1 MTFFLHIHPRFVF
14 AKWGAHYASTCL
26 VVKQGKTKVA
36 RMMFVRAKKGKHMKQ
51 RYVAIVPPRKA
62 MGKIPAL
69 VGAGVIVEGD
79 EKPTQCRL
87 ESMDDVRLFVR
98 GIFPTKW
105 RKVELT
111 EDVSSII
118 PLHRKYRDRKKE
130 EPEESFA
137 GYHPTQLEKVEKRQ
151 VGSITTKVVTEM
163 ACEFAGVSSG
173 DIVASFLGSTG
184 ARVLAGLIH
193 RIKEGVTVKGITVF
207 GFMAFAPDCP
217 DEERASVM
225 AKALVEKAT
234 LEDSPFYPVFESSL
248 PQIKMGASYDTF
260 VETQQARIA
269 QGNRVFASASNRTF
283 LDPNL
288 FNSDDSIETLAE
300 KDMETD
306 VVHMGLIEEEERLKK
321 ELGKLL
327 EQIPIYV
334 RLRERVKGAAVSIL
348 APIIA
353 STIAIRRFPKMGS
366 ARSFWGTGLRDG
378 KFMKMTTGQ
387 TLGYH
392 PGCRQAMY
400 QFGQQIIKK
409 NAQEFWCSR
418 YAENVAMNKESHPNP
433 DLVEWVKSTI
443 AGEEKKWVE
452 SGRKFDLVPGTFEEE
467 KRTGK
472 KVWSFPSTGVTVG
485 KGYFLYNPGH
495 LLKMALWRTLTE
507 WSDWLYW
514 FWRSFE
520 GLESRPPKV
529 FPPEDAEAM
538 EKTATEWFAKHP
550 AKVPKGYKPPMKMAA

>member
-1 MTFFLHIHPRFVF
+1 
-14 AKWGAHYASTCL
+14 
-26 VVKQGKTKVA
+26 
-36 RMMFVRAKKGKHMKQ
+36 MKQ

-69 VGAGVIVEGD
+69 NGVGMVIVGD

-87 ESMDDVRLFVR
+87 ESMDDVRLFIR

-118 PLHRKYRDRKKE
+118 PLHHKYRDRKKE
-130 EPEESFA
+130 ESEESFS
-137 GYHPTQLEKVEKRQ
+137 GHHPTQLVKVEKRQ
-151 VGSITTKVVTEM
+151 IGSITVSVVSEV

-173 DIVASFLGSTG
+173 DITASFLGSTG

-217 DEERASVM
+217 DEERALTM

-234 LEDSPFYPVFESSL
+234 LVDSPFYPVFESSL
-248 PQIKMGASYDTF
+248 SQIKMGALLDIF
-260 VETQQARIA
+260 IETQQARIA

-283 LDPNL
+283 LDSAL

-300 KDMETD
+300 KAMETD
-306 VVHMGLIEEEERLKK
+306 VVHVGLIAEEARLKK

-334 RLRERVKGAAVSIL
+334 KLRERVKGAAVSIL

-366 ARSFWGTGLRDG
+366 ARSFWGTGLKDG
-378 KFMKMTTGQ
+378 KFMKMTAGT

-392 PGCRQAMY
+392 PGCRQAMF

-409 NAQEFWCSR
+409 NAEEFWCER
-418 YAENVAMNKESHPNP
+418 YAENVAMYKTRYPHPV
-433 DLVEWVKSTI
+433 LVELVKSAV

-452 SGRKFDLVPGTFEEE
+452 SGRKFNLVPGTFTEE
-467 KRTGK
+467 KAQGK
-472 KVWSFPSTGVTVG
+472 KKWIFTLPGGNLVVE
-485 KGYFLYNPGH
+485 KAYFLYNPGH

-507 WSDWLYW
+507 FSDWLYW

-529 FPPEDAEAM
+529 FPPEDKEAV
-538 EKTATEWFAKHP
+538 EKTATEWFAKYP
-550 AKVPKGYKPPMKMAA
+550 AKVPKGYKPPKK